1 MRIKTFLISYV
12 VFLIVLF
19 GTVGTVSIYMTHHQT
34 TILGE
39 QTTKQFQSIATSLAR
54 DIEALERRGE
64 GQARASLIASRVR
77 FYEAHDIEITVTPVE
92 GDKEYHYRITQF
104 DEDQGRH
111 TIHVGEIFWGD
122 LHLEAVFDITED
134 VLDMEGI
141 QRMLLFFVILFSLI
155 GAVALYF
162 ILDKVFKPLQ
172 MIAKTS
178 RKIADGKY
186 DERIILRGKKN
197 ELSSMAEDFNKMAE
211 EIESRIEQLEE
222 ETERKQQFIDNFAH
236 EIRTPLTSIYG
247 FAEYMQKTN
256 LKEKDKIE
264 YTDYIMNDS
273 KHMKTIADSMLELAM
288 LRNFKP
294 TLEEVPIEELFT
306 EVGKTMENIL
316 RSSQVELI
324 VKPIHEVLLGQK
336 DLLKSLLLNCVNNS
350 VKACTPG
357 EGIVTL
363 EAIKQGSQ
371 IIISISDN
379 GCGISP
385 ENLVKVMEPFYRVD
399 KARTRK
405 GSSVGLGLPLAKQ
418 IAKIHE
424 GELRIESVLG
434 AGTTVKIIF
443 TTS

>member
-34 TILGE
+34 TILRE
-39 QTTKQFQSIATSLAR
+39 QATKQFQAITTSLTR

-64 GQARASLIASRVR
+64 GQARTSLIASMVR
-77 FYEAHDIEITVTPVE
+77 FYGAHGIELVVTPATEDEVSPY
-92 GDKEYHYRITQF
+92 KSIYFH
-104 DEDQGRH
+104 EDQGRH
-111 TIHVGEIFWGD
+111 SIHITEMFRND
-122 LHLEAVFDITED
+122 LRLEAEFDITEEI
-134 VLDMEGI
+134 LDMEGI
-141 QRMLLFFVILFSLI
+141 QRMLLMFVIIFSLL
-155 GAVALYF
+155 GAMALYF

-186 DERIILRGKKN
+186 DERIVLRGRKN
-197 ELSSMAEDFNKMAE
+197 ELSSLAEDFNKMAE

-256 LKEKDKIE
+256 LKEKDKVE

-288 LRNFKP
+288 LRDFKP
-294 TLEEVPIEELFT
+294 TREEVSIEELFA
-306 EVGKTMENIL
+306 EVSKTMENIL

-324 VKPIHEVLLGQK
+324 VKSVPEVLLGQK
-336 DLLKSLLLNCVNNS
+336 DLLKSLLLNCVSNG
-350 VKACTPG
+350 VKACTPK
-357 EGIVTL
+357 EGVIAL
-363 EAIKQGSQ
+363 EAIKQENH
-371 IIISISDN
+371 IVISISDN

-385 ENLVKVMEPFYRVD
+385 EDLTKVMEPFYRVD

-405 GSSVGLGLPLAKQ
+405 GSSVGLGLPLAQQ
-418 IAKIHE
+418 IVKIHQ
-424 GELRIESVLG
+424 GELKIESALG
-434 AGTTVKIIF
+434 VGTTVKIIF